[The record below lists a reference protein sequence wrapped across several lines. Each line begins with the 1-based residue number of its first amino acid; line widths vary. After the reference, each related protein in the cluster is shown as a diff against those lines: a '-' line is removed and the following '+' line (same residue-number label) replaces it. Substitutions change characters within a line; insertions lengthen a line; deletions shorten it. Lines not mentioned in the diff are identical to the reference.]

1 MIWVSHNFGTGT
13 RSLPKRVFV
22 QCVRVQNL
30 WDTDLHI
37 AQTLVFM
44 MVSVAK
50 KFGTRNYGPVP
61 HVFLRITRV
70 LRLWL
75 TTFEH
80 DSFEQNDAF
89 QDAAVAGILPAFGR
103 QWDKYHGAPIVAMRT
118 LTVLSI
124 GTILKVSRLS
134 GQ

>member
-1 MIWVSHNFGTGT
+1 M
-13 RSLPKRVFV
+13 FV
-22 QCVRVQNL
+22 QCVRVQKL
-30 WDTDLHI
+30 WDTDLQI
-37 AQTLVFM
+37 AQTLVFTR
-44 MVSVAK
+44 VSVSQN
-50 KFGTRNYGPVP
+50 FGARNYGPVP
-61 HVFLRITRV
+61 RLLLRITRA